1 MGAVLAQPWM
11 DTVLSGASTVGQLES
26 NLGAFAISWDERLE
40 EQLGA
45 LIEPPDR
52 YWKTRSELPW
62 N

>member
-1 MGAVLAQPWM
+1 
-11 DTVLSGASTVGQLES
+11 LSGASTVGQLET
-26 NLGAFAISWDERLE
+26 NLGASAISWDERLD